1 MDACHRTV
9 TRERNNALMSY
20 GDRLM
25 ALGDAWALHHSDP
38 QKRRVAIGDGRRV
51 DESQS
56 DLSWGLNFL
65 ASAADVARGEAVQWV
80 HSYPHHRPYID
91 YAAMRAAL
99 GWRWYLKHIGFGPT
113 RLLGRYLFNLGYRA
127 TPAPIKLKPEEL
139 ALVAE
144 WSAKPFVALEPFI
157 KTGAPPSK
165 QWPVQRFA
173 EVARRLSQDIAV
185 YQISAPD
192 SPALEGVPQIR
203 PRSFRESMA
212 YLKAARLYIGPEG
225 GLHHAAAAVGTR
237 AVVVYGGFT
246 SPLIT
251 GYHFHTPL
259 TGGAQVACGTRYG
272 MCPHCREHLENISVD
287 EVLAAARLQLAPA
300 AVR

>member
-1 MDACHRTV
+1 
-9 TRERNNALMSY
+9 MSY

-25 ALGDAWALHHSDP
+25 ALGDAWALYQADP
-38 QKRRVAIGDGRRV
+38 QKRRIAIGDGRRV

-56 DLSWGLNFL
+56 DLSWGLDFL
-65 ASAADVARGEAVQWV
+65 ADQAQVAQGGAVQWV

-99 GWRWYLKHIGFGPT
+99 GWRWHLKHLGFGPT
-113 RLLGRYLFNLGYRA
+113 RLLGRYLYNLAYRP
-127 TPAPIKLKPEEL
+127 TPAPIKLKPEEERL
-139 ALVAE
+139 AAE
-144 WSAKPFVALEPFI
+144 WSARPFVALEPFI
-157 KTGAPPSK
+157 KNGAPPSK
-165 QWPVQRFA
+165 QWPVERFA
-173 EVARRLSQDIAV
+173 AVASALGKEIAV

-192 SPALEGVPQIR
+192 SPALEGVQQIR

-212 YLKAARLYIGPEG
+212 YLKAAKLYIGPEG
-225 GLHHAAAAVGTR
+225 GLHHAAAAVSTR

-251 GYHFHTPL
+251 GYSFHTQL
-259 TGGAQVACGTRYG
+259 TGGATTACGTRYG
-272 MCPHCREHLENISVD
+272 LCPHCREHLDRITVD
-287 EVLAAARLQLAPA
+287 EVLAAARWQLAQP

>member
-1 MDACHRTV
+1 
-9 TRERNNALMSY
+9 MSY

-25 ALGDAWALHHSDP
+25 ALGDAWALFQKDP
-38 QKRRVAIGDGRRV
+38 QKRRVAIGDGV
-51 DESQS
+51 KLDESQP
-56 DLSWGLNFL
+56 DLSYGLDFL
-65 ASAADVARGEAVQWV
+65 ATAADLARGEPVQWV
-80 HSYPHHRPYID
+80 YSYPHHRPYID

-99 GWRWYLKHIGFGPT
+99 GWRWHLKHLGLGPT
-113 RLLGRYLFNLGYRA
+113 RLLGRYLFDLDYRP
-127 TPAPIKLKPEEL
+127 TPAPIVLKPEEL
-139 ALVAE
+139 ALAAD
-144 WSAKPFVALEPFI
+144 WSAKPFVALEPYI
-157 KTGAPPSK
+157 KAGAPPSK
-165 QWPVQRFA
+165 QWPVERFA
-173 EVARRLSQDIAV
+173 AVARELSVEIPV

-251 GYHFHTPL
+251 GYPFHTQL
-259 TGGAQVACGTRYG
+259 TGGAAVACGTRYG
-272 MCPHCREHLENISVD
+272 MCPHCREHLDRITVD
-287 EVLAAARLQLAPA
+287 EVLASARQHLALLRA
-300 AVR
+300 